1 MKRTLPAHPKLARP
15 KLARPKMIRPE
26 LILLL
31 LAMAPM
37 TAHAAPGGL
46 LRTLLKGYWVC
57 ETKGDAATAPTRL
70 LPDSFRVIAD
80 SSYQTT
86 NGEVGTYLLLG
97 NDLVMTT
104 GPFRT
109 RKYILV
115 GQGILHPLDTKGKR
129 TTNRCVR
136 QSNASAL
143 EAGTDREN
151 DAKDVAQ

>member
-1 MKRTLPAHPKLARP
+1 MKRTLPARLNLACP
-15 KLARPKMIRPE
+15 D

-31 LAMAPM
+31 LAMAPLP
-37 TAHAAPGGL
+37 AHAAPGGQ

-57 ETKGDAATAPTRL
+57 ETRGDAATAPTRL

-86 NGEVGTYLLLG
+86 KGKGGTYLLLG

-115 GQGILHPLDTKGKR
+115 GQGILHPLDAKGKR

-136 QSNASAL
+136 QSSASAL
-143 EAGTDREN
+143 EASTDREN
-151 DAKDVAQ
+151 DAKDVAR